1 MPVLLV
7 RNAEV
12 VSGRVAPGHKHKAAS
27 LRAHWSVWCVCVQAY
42 FVALGVACTMALLL
56 LAPMANLKSYVQREA
71 IRKRK
76 LKAA

>member
-1 MPVLLV
+1 MT
-7 RNAEV
+7 
-12 VSGRVAPGHKHKAAS
+12 
-27 LRAHWSVWCVCVQAY
+27 CVVQAY

-71 IRKRK
+71 LRKRK